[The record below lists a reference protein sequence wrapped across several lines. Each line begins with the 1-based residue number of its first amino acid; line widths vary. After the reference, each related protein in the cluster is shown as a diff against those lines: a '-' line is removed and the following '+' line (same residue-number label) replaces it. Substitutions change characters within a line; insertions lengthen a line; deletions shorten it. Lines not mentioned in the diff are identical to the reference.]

1 MNLPPPTGATIPN
14 LLASN
19 NADMAALSQN
29 GSTYLY
35 HYSSSANP
43 PAIRELII
51 TGLPASVNNQESY
64 NLSSPPV
71 ASPFL
76 TTTTAPLYRPLAA
89 STTAVQSLLPAQIYV
104 FWADK
109 TSGDAMV
116 GGFAELQEI
125 GRSVANST
133 WPAQGQELVPLGS
146 DNSQPSRK
154 RRLRRRREG
163 GDWGMWWR

>member
-1 MNLPPPTGATIPN
+1 
-14 LLASN
+14 
-19 NADMAALSQN
+19 MAALSQN

-35 HYSSSANP
+35 HYSSANP

-76 TTTTAPLYRPLAA
+76 PATTTAPLYRPLAA

-146 DNSQPSRK
+146 DNSQPSWK
-154 RRLRRRREG
+154 RRLRRRREAG
-163 GDWGMWWR
+163 GWGMWWR